1 MKKGLK
7 TLLGG
12 IVFVCLLLMVSYS
25 RCLYIIKN
33 TCLSGN
39 WMATVNKKC
48 ISSEFENKIND
59 IFSTIREKLEDPMKV
74 LKWKVQNFFHI

>member
-7 TLLGG
+7 MLVVG
-12 IVFVCLLLMVSYS
+12 IIFVCLLLIVSYS

-33 TCLSGN
+33 TCLSRN

-48 ISSEFENKIND
+48 TKPEFRNKISN
-59 IFSTIREKLEDPMKV
+59 IFSTIQEKLKNSIF
-74 LKWKVQNFFHI
+74 KWKVTNFFHI

>member
-7 TLLGG
+7 KLTVG

-33 TCLSGN
+33 TCLSKN

-48 ISSEFENKIND
+48 IKNEFGSKIGN

-74 LKWKVQNFFHI
+74 LKWKITNLFHI

>member
-1 MKKGLK
+1 MKIGLK

-48 ISSEFENKIND
+48 INPEFANKISGT
-59 IFSTIREKLEDPMKV
+59 FSNIKKTLEDPIAIF
-74 LKWKVQNFFHI
+74 KWKLQNFFHI

>member
-7 TLLGG
+7 KLTVG

-33 TCLSGN
+33 TCLSKN

-59 IFSTIREKLEDPMKV
+59 FFSTIREKLEDPMKV
-74 LKWKVQNFFHI
+74 LKWKITNLFHI

>member
-7 TLLGG
+7 KLVLG
-12 IVFVCLLLMVSYS
+12 ILFVCLLLIVSYS
-25 RCLYIIKN
+25 RCIYIIRN
-33 TCLSGN
+33 TCLSKN

-48 ISSEFENKIND
+48 IKNEFGSKIGN
-59 IFSTIREKLEDPMKV
+59 IFSTIREKLEDSIAI